1 MEHGKITYE
10 KTLQIIAN
18 IRNDTKMIDDLGQFN
33 QSQISVLNAVF
44 MVDEVLTREFRWYK
58 ISEVKYKLVRSK
70 GGQKES
76 DIAKSKYHTEVFKQ
90 QIEDQEKEIDKEL
103 FKKYF

>member
-18 IRNDTKMIDDLGQFN
+18 IRNDIKIIDDLGQFN
-33 QSQISVLNAVF
+33 QSQVSVLNAVF
-44 MVDEVLTREFRWYK
+44 MVDEVLTREFKWYK

-76 DIAKSKYHTEVFKQ
+76 DIAKSKCHTEVFKQ